1 MNCQDTILDYNRPS
15 NISQPI
21 GFLLPS
27 RYARVVQ
34 AKTPVFVRGSVTA
47 ATFSSAQRLIRPL
60 LLSAL
65 LLLSVFPI
73 SAEQKKKKDEEPKT
87 QVLPLPKEPPMARGA
102 DVESLSF
109 RVTPLLR
116 IGKLSAQIR
125 DSLNELIRD
134 AHGSNVIKLRAF
146 VAGAGDSRRV
156 QSIVSDLFTEKK
168 LNLPAISIIQV
179 GALGDDAA
187 QVVIEA
193 VIAEKRVLNPDG
205 LAFLAGQTGPTL
217 DTSLSKLA
225 QSLSAASLA
234 PAAVLS
240 LTCFSDNLGDYRQHV
255 IQANSVFS
263 KASINLVQSQRQPG
277 GARTTCEAVARSH
290 EGDSPTQ
297 RISLLG
303 QARVTL
309 IPGRSRL
316 VFTGLQL
323 AFGGYLDDANSA
335 LRNLRKF
342 SEAAS
347 GNFGQIASLDVYSL
361 SGEATSALRKTA
373 SKFDVPGSTI
383 TIQQIEG
390 LPSLDAA
397 LGMEAIMVG
406 SGTST
411 ISSIR

>member
-1 MNCQDTILDYNRPS
+1 MPV
-15 NISQPI
+15 
-21 GFLLPS
+21 PS
-27 RYARVVQ
+27 RYAGIVP
-34 AKTPVFVRGSVTA
+34 AKTPVTVDDSVTA
-47 ATFSSAQRLIRPL
+47 ATFSSARRLILPL
-60 LLSAL
+60 LMSALVLLVTFPLSAD
-65 LLLSVFPI
+65 
-73 SAEQKKKKDEEPKT
+73 QKRRKDEEPKT
-87 QVLPLPKEPPMARGA
+87 QVLPLPKEPPMALGA

-109 RVTPLLR
+109 RVTPLLK

-134 AHGSNVIKLRAF
+134 ARGSSVIKLRAF

-156 QSIVSDLFTEKK
+156 QAIVSDLFTEKK
-168 LNLPAISIIQV
+168 LNLPVISIIQV

-193 VIAEKRVLNPDG
+193 VIAERRPLNPAG

-217 DTSLSKLA
+217 DASLAKLT
-225 QSLSAASLA
+225 QSLSAASLT
-234 PAAVLS
+234 PSAVLS
-240 LTCFSDNLGDYRQHV
+240 VTCFSDNLGDYRQHV
-255 IQANSVFS
+255 AQANAIFS

-290 EGDSPTQ
+290 EGDSSTQ
-297 RISLLG
+297 ISVLG
-303 QARVTL
+303 PARVTL

-335 LRNLRKF
+335 LKNLRKF

-347 GNFGQIASLDVYSL
+347 GNFGQIALLDVYSL

-406 SGTST
+406 TGAST
-411 ISSIR
+411 VSSLR

>member
-1 MNCQDTILDYNRPS
+1 M
-15 NISQPI
+15 
-21 GFLLPS
+21 
-27 RYARVVQ
+27 Q
-34 AKTPVFVRGSVTA
+34 AKTPVSVWYSVTA
-47 ATFSSAQRLIRPL
+47 ATFFVAQRLIRPL
-60 LLSAL
+60 M
-65 LLLSVFPI
+65 LSVLIVLAVFPLL
-73 SAEQKKKKDEEPKT
+73 ADQKKKKDEEPKT
-87 QVLPLPKEPPMARGA
+87 QVLPLPKEPPMALGA

-109 RVTPLLR
+109 RVTPLLK

-125 DSLNELIRD
+125 DSLTELIRD
-134 AHGSNVIKLRAF
+134 AHGSTVIKLRAF

-156 QSIVSDLFTEKK
+156 QAIVSDLFTEKK
-168 LNLPAISIIQV
+168 LNLPVISIIQV

-193 VIAEKRVLNPDG
+193 VIAEKRVLNPEG
-205 LAFLAGQTGPTL
+205 LAFLAGQTAPTL
-217 DTSLSKLA
+217 DASLGKLA
-225 QSLSAASLA
+225 QSLSAASLT
-234 PAAVLS
+234 PSAVLS

-255 IQANSVFS
+255 AQANSVFS

-277 GARTTCEAVARSH
+277 GPRTTCEAVARSH
-290 EGDSPTQ
+290 EGESPSRQ
-297 RISLLG
+297 ISLLG
-303 QARVTL
+303 PARVTL

-335 LRNLRKF
+335 LKNLRKF

-347 GNFGQIASLDVYSL
+347 GNFGQIALLDVYSL

-406 SGTST
+406 SGAST

>member
-1 MNCQDTILDYNRPS
+1 M
-15 NISQPI
+15 
-21 GFLLPS
+21 
-27 RYARVVQ
+27 VQ
-34 AKTPVFVRGSVTA
+34 AKTPVPVRSRDTA
-47 ATFSSAQRLIRPL
+47 TTFSRAHRQIRPL
-60 LLSAL
+60 LLLALVALAIFPLSAD
-65 LLLSVFPI
+65 
-73 SAEQKKKKDEEPKT
+73 QKKKKDEEPKT
-87 QVLPLPKEPPMARGA
+87 QVLPLPKEPPMALGA
-102 DVESLSF
+102 DVGSLSF
-109 RVTPLLR
+109 RVTPLLK

-134 AHGSNVIKLRAF
+134 AHGSSVIKLRAF

-156 QSIVSDLFTEKK
+156 QAIVSDLFTEKK
-168 LNLPAISIIQV
+168 LNLPVISIIQV

-205 LAFLAGQTGPTL
+205 LAFLAGQTAPAF
-217 DTSLSKLA
+217 DASLGKLT
-225 QSLSAASLA
+225 QSLSAASLT
-234 PAAVLS
+234 PADVRS
-240 LTCFSDNLGDYRQHV
+240 LTCFTDNLGDYRQHLS
-255 IQANSVFS
+255 QANSIFS
-263 KASINLVQSQRQPG
+263 RASINVVQSQRQPG
-277 GARTTCEAVARSH
+277 GPRTTCEAVARLG
-290 EGDSPTQ
+290 EGDSRAAQ
-297 RISLLG
+297 IAVLAA
-303 QARVTL
+303 ARVTV

-335 LRNLRKF
+335 LKNLRKF

-383 TIQQIEG
+383 TVQQIEG

-411 ISSIR
+411 ISSIL

>member
-1 MNCQDTILDYNRPS
+1 MA
-15 NISQPI
+15 
-21 GFLLPS
+21 S
-27 RYARVVQ
+27 RYAGMVP
-34 AKTPVFVRGSVTA
+34 AKTPVSVVDSIPA
-47 ATFSSAQRLIRPL
+47 APFSSAQRLMRPL

-65 LLLSVFPI
+65 LLLAVLPF
-73 SAEQKKKKDEEPKT
+73 SADQKRKKDEEPKT
-87 QVLPLPKEPPMARGA
+87 QVLPLPKEPPMALGA

-109 RVTPLLR
+109 RITPLLK

-125 DSLNELIRD
+125 DSLSELIRD
-134 AHGSNVIKLRAF
+134 ARGSNVIKLRAF

-156 QSIVSDLFTEKK
+156 QAIVSDLFTEKK
-168 LNLPAISIIQV
+168 LNLPVISIIQV

-217 DTSLSKLA
+217 DASLGKLT
-225 QSLSAASLA
+225 QSLSAASLT
-234 PAAVLS
+234 PSAVLS
-240 LTCFSDNLGDYRQHV
+240 LTCFSDNLGDYRQHL
-255 IQANSVFS
+255 IQANSLFS
-263 KASINLVQSQRQPG
+263 KASISLVQSQREPG
-277 GARTTCEAVARSH
+277 GYRTTCEAVARSH
-290 EGDSPTQ
+290 EGDSPPQ
-297 RISLLG
+297 QISLLRP
-303 QARVTL
+303 ARVTV

-323 AFGGYLDDANSA
+323 AFGGYLDDASSA
-335 LRNLRKF
+335 LKNLRKF

-347 GNFGQIASLDVYSL
+347 GNFGQIALLDVYSL

-411 ISSIR
+411 VSALR

>member
-1 MNCQDTILDYNRPS
+1 M
-15 NISQPI
+15 
-21 GFLLPS
+21 
-27 RYARVVQ
+27 
-34 AKTPVFVRGSVTA
+34 
-47 ATFSSAQRLIRPL
+47 SSALVWF
-60 LLSAL
+60 A
-65 LLLSVFPI
+65 VFPLAA
-73 SAEQKKKKDEEPKT
+73 SQKKKDEEPKT
-87 QVLPLPKEPPMARGA
+87 QVLPLPKEPPMALGA
-102 DVESLSF
+102 DVEFLSF
-109 RVTPLLR
+109 RITPLLR
-116 IGKLSAQIR
+116 IGKLSAQIH

-134 AHGSNVIKLRAF
+134 ARGSNIIKLRAF
-146 VAGAGDSRRV
+146 VAGAGDTRRV
-156 QSIVSDLFTEKK
+156 QAIVSDLFTEKK
-168 LNLPAISIIQV
+168 LNLPVISIIQV

-217 DTSLSKLA
+217 DASLGELT
-225 QSLSAASLA
+225 QSLKAASLS
-234 PAAVLS
+234 PSAVVS
-240 LTCFSDNLGDYRQHV
+240 LTCFSDNLGDYRQHLS
-255 IQANSVFS
+255 QASSIFS
-263 KASINLVQSQRQPG
+263 NASINLVQSQRQPG
-277 GARTTCEAVARSH
+277 GPRTTCEAVARSQ
-290 EGDSPTQ
+290 EREASSAP
-297 RISLLG
+297 ISILG
-303 QARVTL
+303 PARVTL

-335 LRNLRKF
+335 LKNLRRF

-397 LGMEAIMVG
+397 FGMEAIMVG
-406 SGTST
+406 SGAST
-411 ISSIR
+411 LSSLH

>member
-1 MNCQDTILDYNRPS
+1 M
-15 NISQPI
+15 
-21 GFLLPS
+21 
-27 RYARVVQ
+27 VQ
-34 AKTPVFVRGSVTA
+34 AKTPVSVLHSA
-47 ATFSSAQRLIRPL
+47 LADTFSCAQNLIR
-60 LLSAL
+60 L
-65 LLLSVFPI
+65 LLLPTLVLLAVFPL
-73 SAEQKKKKDEEPKT
+73 AADQRKKKDEEPKT
-87 QVLPLPKEPPMARGA
+87 QVLPLPKEPPMALGT

-109 RVTPLLR
+109 RLTPLLK

-156 QSIVSDLFTEKK
+156 QAIVSDLFTERR
-168 LNLPAISIIQV
+168 LSLPVISIIQV

-205 LAFLAGQTGPTL
+205 LAFLAGQTAPTL
-217 DTSLSKLA
+217 DASLGKLT

-234 PAAVLS
+234 PSDVRS
-240 LTCFSDNLGDYRQHV
+240 LTCFTDNLGDYRHH
-255 IQANSVFS
+255 INQANAIFTKS
-263 KASINLVQSQRQPG
+263 SINVVQSQRQPG
-277 GARTTCEAVARSH
+277 GPRTTCEAVARSH
-290 EGDSPTQ
+290 ESDSAAAP
-297 RISLLG
+297 ISVLG
-303 QARVTL
+303 PARVTL

-335 LRNLRKF
+335 LKNLRKF

-347 GNFGQIASLDVYSL
+347 GNFGQIALLDVYSL
-361 SGEATSALRKTA
+361 SGEATSALRKTV
-373 SKFDVPGSTI
+373 SQFDVPGSTI

-406 SGTST
+406 SGAST
-411 ISSIR
+411 ISAVR